1 MTTPTPTPMLKE
13 FELSREQVQRWE
25 MAATLA
31 LNGMMRSKAKPKMA
45 DVDKHRTIEAL
56 CKHILANPTRPQ
68 SQGSDEAVR
77 LALKKDNE
85 IAWDLYHAIE
95 KFLGEWASVQNVHVP
110 ENLADLHL
118 SFCEVELPTNKHEVE
133 AQLKGLNH
141 V

>member
-1 MTTPTPTPMLKE
+1 MTEPL
-13 FELSREQVQRWE
+13 
-25 MAATLA
+25 
-31 LNGMMRSKAKPKMA
+31 
-45 DVDKHRTIEAL
+45 EAL
-56 CKHILANPTRPQ
+56 TSEQIEVVCARANIVFGHGSPEGVAFEKICDMALASFRPAPSPDTRPQ
-68 SQGSDEAVR
+68 SQGSDEGVR